1 MKKSIPVLLC
11 IFLFA
16 AASLV
21 AQFDD
26 HPGQNQSPY
35 FLIEKEGISADQFP
49 LLSTKVQADI
59 TGPVADVMVEQTYKN
74 NGPVAIEASYVFPA
88 STRAAVY
95 ALEMVIGDRIIKA
108 EIMEKNAARQEY
120 ETARQEGKRATLLEQ
135 ARTNV
140 FQMKVANIMPG
151 DLIRVILRYNEF
163 IIPENQEYTFVYPTV
178 VGPRF
183 VSDKNRGANESFAA
197 NPYLREGEKTPYIFD
212 IQIHLNLPVALQ
224 SAACSTH
231 KVDIQFSDPFKASA
245 RLSAVEKHGGNRDF
259 IFNYRVAGH
268 EIGSGILLYEHND
281 EKFFLATIEPPKLT
295 SAGQILPREYIFV
308 IDVSGSMS
316 GFPIET
322 TKLLIKNLME
332 KLKPTD
338 LFNVILFSGGNAVL
352 SPESLSATEENLL
365 AAFRVIDQV
374 QGGGTTEILPVLRR
388 ICALPKSNP
397 ALSRSVVIVT
407 DGYVTVEP
415 EVFDLISRHLNEA
428 NVFAFGIGS
437 GVNRLLIEGMAH
449 AGRGEAFVVT
459 KPEEAQPVAERFR
472 KYIESPV
479 LTSIQVQ
486 FSGLDAY
493 EVVPS
498 VIPDLMAERPLYV
511 FGKYRGP
518 AQGSI
523 RFSGFQSG
531 KDFHQKLLVDE
542 RSHSEEH
549 RAIRYLWAREM
560 IRYHHD
566 FNQLS
571 SDPER
576 VNTIT
581 RLGLHYNLLTDFTS
595 FVAVDETEIVN
606 PDGLI
611 TRVKQVLPLPAGV
624 SNYAV
629 GFEMGAE
636 GISPVQAVRDVTV
649 IKPVVISSLPWDKK
663 QVLTRLFTENI
674 ALWSEDRKQSWK
686 GKILSITFSDKWS
699 EIQIALD
706 GKAVDAATHRMI
718 VLMLRQKKEISEPG
732 MKLVIQF

>member
-1 MKKSIPVLLC
+1 MKKSIPVLFC

-16 AASLV
+16 AAPLI
-21 AQFDD
+21 AQSDD
-26 HPGQNQSPY
+26 QPGQNQSHY

-49 LLSTKVQADI
+49 LLSTEVRADI
-59 TGPVADVMVEQTYKN
+59 TGPVADVVVEQTYKN

-95 ALEMVIGDRIIKA
+95 ALEMVIGNRIIKA

-120 ETARQEGKRATLLEQ
+120 ETARKEGKRASLLEQ
-135 ARTNV
+135 ERSNV

-151 DLIRVILRYNEF
+151 DLIQVVLRYNEL
-163 IIPENQEYTFVYPTV
+163 IIPENQEYSFVYPTV

-183 VSDKNRGANESFAA
+183 ISDKNPGTNESFAA
-197 NPYLREGEKTPYIFD
+197 NPYFREGEQTPHIFD
-212 IQIHLNLPVALQ
+212 MEINLNLPVALQ

-245 RLSAVEKHGGNRDF
+245 RLSADEQHGGNRDF
-259 IFNYRVAGH
+259 IFNYRVAGR
-268 EIGSGILLYEHND
+268 EIGSGVVLYEHND
-281 EKFFLATIEPPKLT
+281 EKFFLATIEPPKLI

-322 TKLLIKNLME
+322 TKILMKNLVG
-332 KLKPTD
+332 KLKPAD
-338 LFNVILFSGGNAVL
+338 LFNVMLFAGGNSVL
-352 SPESLSATEENLL
+352 SPESLPATEENLRT
-365 AAFRVIDQV
+365 AFGVIDQI
-374 QGGGTTEILPVLRR
+374 QGGGTTEILPALRR
-388 ICALPKSNP
+388 ICALPKSDP
-397 ALSRSVVIVT
+397 AMSRSVVIVT

-415 EVFDLISRHLNEA
+415 EVFDLISRHLNEV

-459 KPEEAQPVAERFR
+459 KPAEASSVAERFR

-479 LTSIQVQ
+479 LTGIQVQ

-498 VIPDLMAERPLYV
+498 VIPDLLAERPLYI
-511 FGKYRGP
+511 FGKYRGE

-523 RFSGFQSG
+523 RFSGYQAG
-531 KDFHQKLLVDE
+531 KEFYHKLAVDGG
-542 RSHSEEH
+542 SLSEEH

-560 IRYHHD
+560 IRWHHD

-581 RLGLHYNLLTDFTS
+581 RLGLQYNLLTDFTS

-636 GISPVQAVRDVTV
+636 GVSPVQTVRDVTM
-649 IKPVVISSLPWDKK
+649 IKPVVISSLPVDKK

-674 ALWSEDRKQSWK
+674 ALWSEDRKQLWK

-699 EIQIALD
+699 EIQITLN
-706 GKAVDAATHRMI
+706 GKVVDAATHRMI
-718 VLMLRQKKEISEPG
+718 LLMLRQKKEVLEPG